1 MPTSE
6 SSLEHSEASFFNP
19 GQLAFFNCFHHLETK
34 QNLMDL
40 FNYGHW
46 MLIVCVSTH
55 HIGSLFPRLV
65 PVDRYRIQHDFVIDN
80 PITLNIPELVVI
92 RPDRAIAHIG
102 DLQDV
107 RLSALIKSLFN

>member
-1 MPTSE
+1 MSNRF
-6 SSLEHSEASFFNP
+6 LEVLRHRSVQALKKISYTLMVLPHISIIAIQENGLCLPVSRHLSIVRHLFLI

-65 PVDRYRIQHDFVIDN
+65 PVDRYRIQ
-80 PITLNIPELVVI
+80 
-92 RPDRAIAHIG
+92 
-102 DLQDV
+102 
-107 RLSALIKSLFN
+107 RLH